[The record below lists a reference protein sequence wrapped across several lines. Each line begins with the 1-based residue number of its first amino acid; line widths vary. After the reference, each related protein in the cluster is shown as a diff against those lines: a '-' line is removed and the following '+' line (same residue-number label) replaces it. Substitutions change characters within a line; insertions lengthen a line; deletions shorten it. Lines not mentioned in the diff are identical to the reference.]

1 MTQPLS
7 LFAARLLAAAAAI
20 CLLFGVTASPSRA
33 ATDEVGRS
41 MVDYSYEQALSQFY
55 KQTNDQTLLDGAVE
69 GLRDYLKSHGDN
81 PNKIP
86 GLHGSGNDASDL
98 TALNHALALAEQSYG
113 GSLGDRNLAYAEIA
127 GMMDSLHDRWTV
139 FMSPKDFRSL
149 NEGLDG
155 GNFAGVGIVLDV
167 DPTTKS
173 LLVVQTID
181 GGPADKAG
189 LQAGDIITN
198 VDDKTT
204 EGLSIEQDSA
214 LIRGKVGTPVQL
226 TVLRKGEAKPLIF
239 QITRETIHAPSV
251 REQIVNDDI
260 AYVQVLVFG
269 LTTGQELTAAME
281 KLEKQGVKGVILD
294 LRNNGGGYLNAAI
307 DVSSLFIPEGPIVSI
322 DARTKPLTT
331 YDAESTAL
339 PTLPLAVLV
348 NEYTASAS
356 EITSGAIQ
364 DSGAGILIGTKTF
377 GKGVVQTIY
386 PLPDGSA
393 IKITTARYLTP
404 SGRDINSIGI
414 QPDIAVDD
422 VKPADF
428 GRPATDGQLQRA
440 ITYVQGRIAAAT
452 AVPTET
458 SPPNASTT
466 TPTGTQSPSGGSQG
480 TTPQ

>member
-1 MTQPLS
+1 MTPFPKRLVAN
-7 LFAARLLAAAAAI
+7 LFAAAI
-20 CLLFGVTASPSRA
+20 VTSLTFGVFQNPARA

-41 MVDYSYEQALSQFY
+41 MLDYSFERAASEFY
-55 KQTNDQTLLDGAVE
+55 KSTNDQTLLTGAVS
-69 GLRDYLKSHGDN
+69 GLRDYIKSHGGD

-86 GLHGSGNDASDL
+86 ALRSSGSDGSDV
-98 TALNHALALAEQSYG
+98 TALNHDLEIADQKYG
-113 GSLGDRNLAYAEIA
+113 TTLGDRNLVYAAIT

-167 DPTTKS
+167 DPISKS

-189 LQAGDIITN
+189 VQPGDVILSVDSKSTAGLT
-198 VDDKTT
+198 
-204 EGLSIEQDSA
+204 IEQDSS
-214 LIRGKVGTPVQL
+214 LIRGKAGSTVQL
-226 TVLRKGEAKPLIF
+226 TVDRKGQAKPIVF
-239 QITRETIHAPSV
+239 TIVRQTIHAPSV
-251 REQIVNDDI
+251 RSQVVDGDI
-260 AYVQVLVFG
+260 GYVQVLVFG
-269 LTTGQELTAAME
+269 LTTGQELAAAMQ
-281 KLEKQGVKGVILD
+281 KLNKEGVKGVILD
-294 LRNNGGGYLNAAI
+294 LRNNGGGYLDAAI

-331 YDAESTAL
+331 YDAENIAM
-339 PTLPLAVLV
+339 PQHPLAVLV
-348 NEYTASAS
+348 NEFTASAS

-364 DSGAGILIGTKTF
+364 DSGAGVLIGTRTF

-404 SGRDINSIGI
+404 SGRDINSVGI
-414 QPDIAVDD
+414 NPDIAVAD
-422 VKPADF
+422 VKPGDF
-428 GRPATDGQLQRA
+428 GRPDTDGQLQRA
-440 ITYVQGRIAAAT
+440 MTYIHDRIAAGT
-452 AVPTET
+452 VPEPTT
-458 SPPNASTT
+458 TPASTT
-466 TPTGTQSPSGGSQG
+466 GSGTTTTTPGTQG